1 MLATGILLS
10 VRLSLIIPI
19 ATVGVE
25 LGLPIEQ
32 DRSIVILFVA
42 VTATIS
48 PILFRVFLPPIQS
61 II

>member
-19 ATVGVE
+19 ATIGVV

-32 DRSIVILFVA
+32 DRSIVILFVP

-48 PILFRVFLPPIQS
+48 PILFRVLMPPIQS
-61 II
+61 KI